1 MVSPKQEKQQQEGTS
16 AAATDNTDVL
26 VSQQSALASAY
37 GVTRDTAT
45 MTQEQKAK
53 YANLMGELE
62 EKETMLEEAKGRQQY
77 AMKKIKEAQEQASST
92 PMKKM
97 RRQPNWL
104 SPNPRSWLSL
114 TC

>member
-45 MTQEQKAK
+45 MTQE
-53 YANLMGELE
+53 
-62 EKETMLEEAKGRQQY
+62 
-77 AMKKIKEAQEQASST
+77 
-92 PMKKM
+92 
-97 RRQPNWL
+97 
-104 SPNPRSWLSL
+104 
-114 TC
+114 